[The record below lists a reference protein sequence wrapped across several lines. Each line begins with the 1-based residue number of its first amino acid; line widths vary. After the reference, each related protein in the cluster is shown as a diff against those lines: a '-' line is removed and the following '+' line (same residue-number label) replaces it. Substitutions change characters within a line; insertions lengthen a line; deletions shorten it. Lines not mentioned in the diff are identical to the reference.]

1 MTFNDKGMP
10 PHAYKQQGCDKSPNT
25 LVTPFQLS
33 ILSLSKIF
41 LIPQSKIVN
50 HFRNSFYI
58 LVSQRWPRWQTQPD
72 LE

>member
-25 LVTPFQLS
+25 LVTPLLLN
-33 ILSLSKIF
+33 ILSNFF

-50 HFRNSFYI
+50 HKLFSVLQSKIINCKS
-58 LVSQRWPRWQTQPD
+58 LS
-72 LE
+72 